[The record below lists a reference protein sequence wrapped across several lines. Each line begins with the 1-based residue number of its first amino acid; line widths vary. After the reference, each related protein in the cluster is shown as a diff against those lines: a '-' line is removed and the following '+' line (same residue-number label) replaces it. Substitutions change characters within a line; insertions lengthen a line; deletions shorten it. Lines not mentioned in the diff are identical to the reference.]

1 MYLITTLTLS
11 IQALYYGYF
20 ANGSSKRQSHKEM
33 RALRNAESALKY
45 LTPMEF
51 HKQYKMQIGE
61 WEMRSRIN
69 SYWEELSAQIEH
81 GKTKTSD
88 IISKL
93 CHIEQ
98 LLTELPTSKRA

>member
-1 MYLITTLTLS
+1 
-11 IQALYYGYF
+11 
-20 ANGSSKRQSHKEM
+20 
-33 RALRNAESALKY
+33 ALKCMTELGVMLERQKANIETNIAHLDRD

-51 HKQYKMQIGE
+51 HEQDKMQIDK
-61 WEMRSRIN
+61 WEMRSQIN

-93 CHIEQ
+93 CRIEQ
-98 LLTELPTSKRA
+98 